1 MIHETAVIDPAAI
14 LASDV
19 SVGPYTIIGP
29 GVEIQSGTR
38 IGSHVVVKGPT
49 KIGCDNTIYQFS
61 SIGDDP
67 QDKKYAGEKTWL
79 EIGDRNT
86 IREYCSINRGTGDG
100 GGVTR
105 IGNDNWIMAY
115 CHIAH
120 DCQIG
125 QNTIFA
131 NNASLAGH
139 VEIHDYAILGGFT
152 IVHQFSRI
160 GAHSFCAMGSS
171 VAKDVPPYLMVSGQP
186 AKPHGINAEGIKR
199 RGFSEQAQKDL
210 RKAYKIIYMAGN
222 KLDQAL
228 EQLSE
233 LGTRTEEV
241 GHLISFINESTRSI
255 VR

>member
-1 MIHETAVIDPAAI
+1 MIHETAVIDPAAR
-14 LASDV
+14 LAPDV
-19 SVGPYTIIGP
+19 SVGAYSVIGP
-29 GVEIQSGTR
+29 EVEIQSGTW
-38 IGSHVVVKGPT
+38 IGPHVVIKGPS
-49 KIGCDNTIYQFS
+49 KIGCDNKIYQFS

-86 IREYCSINRGTGDG
+86 IREYCSINRGTDDG

-120 DCQIG
+120 DCQVG
-125 QNTIFA
+125 ENTIFA

-171 VAKDVPPYLMVSGQP
+171 IAKDVPPYLMVSGQP
-186 AKPHGINAEGIKR
+186 AKPHGINSEGIKR
-199 RGFSEQAQKDL
+199 RDFSEQAQKDL
-210 RKAYKIIYMAGN
+210 RRAYKIIYMSGN

-228 EQLSE
+228 EQLAE
-233 LGTRTEEV
+233 LAQRTEEV

>member
-1 MIHETAVIDPAAI
+1 MIHETAVIDPAAR
-14 LASDV
+14 LAADV
-19 SVGPYTIIGP
+19 SVGAYSIIGP
-29 GVEIQSGTR
+29 EVEIQSGTW
-38 IGSHVVVKGPT
+38 IGPHVVVKGPS
-49 KIGCDNTIYQFS
+49 KIGCDNKIYQFS

-67 QDKKYAGEKTWL
+67 QDKKYTGEKTWL

-86 IREYCSINRGTGDG
+86 IREYCSINRGTDDG

-120 DCQIG
+120 DCQVG
-125 QNTIFA
+125 ENTIFA

-171 VAKDVPPYLMVSGQP
+171 IAKDVPPYLMVSGQP
-186 AKPHGINAEGIKR
+186 AKPHGINSEGIKR
-199 RGFSEQAQKDL
+199 RDFSEQAQKDL
-210 RKAYKIIYMAGN
+210 RKAYKIIYMSGN

-233 LGTRTEEV
+233 LAQRTEEV
-241 GHLISFINESTRSI
+241 DHLISFINESTRSI